1 VKGPPSLPS
10 LVWPALLFA
19 AGFALVLTVGEAII
33 EDVTESGILFFVS
46 TTDEHDGDLWDS
58 DYMFR
63 DAINFAMSRPIR
75 RDSIAPLK
83 KLRLFL
89 TYHFR
94 YKNELDPI
102 QPNANVVFV

>member
-1 VKGPPSLPS
+1 M
-10 LVWPALLFA
+10 WPALLFL
-19 AGFALVLTVGEAII
+19 AGFALVLTAVEPII
-33 EDVTESGILFFVS
+33 DGVAGSSILFFVS

-58 DYMFR
+58 DYMLR
-63 DAINFAMSRPIR
+63 DAISFAMSRPIR

-83 KLRLFL
+83 KLRVFL

-102 QPNANVVFV
+102 

>member
-1 VKGPPSLPS
+1 ML
-10 LVWPALLFA
+10 PALLFA
-19 AGFALVLTVGEAII
+19 AGFTLVLTAVEPTIDG
-33 EDVTESGILFFVS
+33 VTGSGILFFVS

-58 DYMFR
+58 DYMLR
-63 DAINFAMSRPIR
+63 DAISFAMSRPIR

-94 YKNELDPI
+94 YKNELDAI
-102 QPNANVVFV
+102 